1 IVLLPINLTVTN
13 IKSRSAEISWP
24 DPKDRERFGVSRF
37 WIKLKKENSL
47 ILNITTGRV
56 NEYEISNLTPYTTY
70 EISVAAGNDYGFG
83 EESNTSFLTSEEAP
97 SSPPLNIRTTSRN
110 ASSLSFA
117 WDPPDTTKQNGVIIS
132 YTACI
137 SHSENGPCFHT
148 FITSERRWL
157 FVNLNPLTKY
167 YVRVLASTKAGH
179 GNYSESKGIFTSGK
193 IVLLPI
199 NLTIINIKSR
209 SAEISW
215 PDPKDYERFGVSRFW
230 IKLKKENSL
239 ILNITTGKVN
249 KYEINN
255 LTPYTT
261 YEISVAPGNDYGFSK
276 ESITSFLTSE
286 EAPSGPPLNIRTT
299 SRSASSLSFAWDPP
313 DTTKQNGV
321 IISYTV
327 CISHSENG
335 ACFQTFNTGVRKWLV
350 INLNPLSKYYV
361 RVLASTKV
369 GHGNYSESKGL
380 FTSGNLVL
388 LPVNL
393 TVTNIKSRSAE
404 ISWQDPKDHERF
416 GVSRFWVILKKENS
430 LILNITTGKVN
441 KFEIN
446 NLTPD
451 TTYEISVAAETD
463 YYGFGEE
470 SITSFLT
477 SEEAPSGPPLNIR
490 TTSRSAS
497 SLSFA
502 WDPPH
507 TTKQNGVIVS
517 YTACVSH
524 SGNGPCFQTFTT
536 SENKWLVIDLN
547 PLTKYYV
554 RVLASTKVGHG
565 NYSEGV
571 GFFTNGKPAEKAIA
585 KTSSTLTF
593 SLKIPSETFVYF
605 YVVALKLK
613 DGKEPA
619 SSDSYQNNELV
630 TYVEAEK
637 SSNPTPYIAA
647 VVTSSGV
654 DGNVFV
660 LGDSR
665 NTDDRN
671 SRKRRSTSSDYFNG
685 PLEPGTSYSVFQRII
700 INEMGEYYST
710 DWSPPSKTSEGQ
722 VPSDVPD
729 TDDND
734 DGSKNYLF
742 GMIALAILL
751 VIVGTIIALYFICQN
766 HRRKSSSTKANV
778 EKTNDVSNSQY
789 IYDDVGNY
797 EQVDDEQSTYTGLN
811 RPGEVIDDHLYA
823 HLNDVTQNMYA
834 DQKETGF

>member
-1 IVLLPINLTVTN
+1 
-13 IKSRSAEISWP
+13 
-24 DPKDRERFGVSRF
+24 
-37 WIKLKKENSL
+37 
-47 ILNITTGRV
+47 
-56 NEYEISNLTPYTTY
+56 
-70 EISVAAGNDYGFG
+70 
-83 EESNTSFLTSEEAP
+83 
-97 SSPPLNIRTTSRN
+97 
-110 ASSLSFA
+110 
-117 WDPPDTTKQNGVIIS
+117 
-132 YTACI
+132 
-137 SHSENGPCFHT
+137 
-148 FITSERRWL
+148 
-157 FVNLNPLTKY
+157 
-167 YVRVLASTKAGH
+167 
-179 GNYSESKGIFTSGK
+179 

-502 WDPPH
+502 WDPPD
-507 TTKQNGVIVS
+507 TTKQNGVITS
-517 YTACVSH
+517 YTVCVSH
-524 SGNGPCFQTFTT
+524 SENGPCFQTFVTC
-536 SENKWLVIDLN
+536 ERKWLVINLN

-565 NYSEGV
+565 NYSESREFFTSGILLPIHFTVTNIKSRSAEISWPDLKDHERFGV
-571 GFFTNGKPAEKAIA
+571 SRFWIKVKKENSPILNIFTGKVNKYKINNLTPYTTYEISVAAGNDYGFGEESNTSFSTSEEAPSGPPLNIRTTSRSASSLSFAWDPPHTTKQNGIIISYTACVSHSENEPCFLTFITSKRRWLVVNLSPLTKYFVRVLASTKVGHGNYSESKGFFTSGRPAEKAIA
-585 KTSSTLTF
+585 ETSSTLTF

-605 YVVALKLK
+605 YVVASKLK

-619 SSDSYQNNELV
+619 SSDSYENSELV
-630 TYVEAEK
+630 TYAEAGK
-637 SSNPTPYIAA
+637 STNPKPYIAA

-654 DGNVFV
+654 DGNMFI
-660 LGDSR
+660 LGDGR
-665 NTDDRN
+665 NTDN
-671 SRKRRSTSSDYFNG
+671 PTTRKQRSTTSDYFNG
-685 PLEPGTSYSVFQRII
+685 PLQPGTSYSVFQRII
-700 INEMGEYYST
+700 INEMGDYYST
-710 DWSPPSKTSEGQ
+710 DWSPPSKTSEG
-722 VPSDVPD
+722 
-729 TDDND
+729 
-734 DGSKNYLF
+734 
-742 GMIALAILL
+742 
-751 VIVGTIIALYFICQN
+751 
-766 HRRKSSSTKANV
+766 
-778 EKTNDVSNSQY
+778 
-789 IYDDVGNY
+789 
-797 EQVDDEQSTYTGLN
+797 TGLFLPYN
-811 RPGEVIDDHLYA
+811 FNLISIIGLD
-823 HLNDVTQNMYA
+823 
-834 DQKETGF
+834 K